1 MTTIAKSKDL
11 TTMTLITLFGKL
23 QEHELKL
30 TRLGQHEEN
39 FKKKKGIAFKVSSS
53 THEESDEKTL
63 MNKMI

>member
-1 MTTIAKSKDL
+1 
-11 TTMTLITLFGKL
+11 MTLITLFGKL